1 MKTVIQIIKKQ
12 RDSGATLRQIG
23 DEVGCSYENIRL
35 QLIKHYGTADIE
47 YKGRALLTTLQL
59 ANLVN
64 CSITL
69 IGNFYRR
76 GVISP
81 IASHYRLWLWDS
93 KAVSILLRVRSCRI
107 CSRLLPKGKF
117 VFCSYA
123 CRLEGGKYKNRPEEQ
138 RKKHN
143 ELVRRWMR
151 EHPERTREIQDAAV
165 KRYQAKQGVWYEYMD
180 T

>member
-1 MKTVIQIIKKQ
+1 MKTVTQIIKKR
-12 RDSGATLRQIG
+12 RDSGATLQQIG
-23 DEVGCSYENIRL
+23 DEVGCSRENIRL
-35 QLIKHYGTADIE
+35 TLVKHYGTADIE
-47 YKGRALLTTLQL
+47 HRGRALLTTLQL

-81 IASHYRLWLWDS
+81 VVSHYRLWLWDS
-93 KAVSILLRVRSCRI
+93 EALNVLLEIRKCKI
-107 CSRLLPKGKF
+107 CGRFLPKGKT
-117 VFCSYA
+117 VFCSYV

-151 EHPERTREIQDAAV
+151 EHPERTREITSAAV
-165 KRYQAKQGVWYEYMD
+165 KRYQAKQRSLV
-180 T
+180 